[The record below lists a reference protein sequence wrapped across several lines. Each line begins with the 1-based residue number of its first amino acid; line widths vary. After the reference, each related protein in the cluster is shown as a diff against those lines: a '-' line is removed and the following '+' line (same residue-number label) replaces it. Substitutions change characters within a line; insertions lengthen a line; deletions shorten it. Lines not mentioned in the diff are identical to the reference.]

1 MEGETE
7 VPGKFTNPFVASH
20 VTAGGRLFL
29 AIAQT
34 LLEQRN
40 ITTAW
45 VATDSITVV
54 SEPIVAGLDPNR
66 LPTWLSTYTLTE
78 AELMND
84 HGIRSATAGDIAFV
98 QDAVNRL
105 NPFDRSIIPQL
116 LKREEEK
123 CGVGYAVGPNRYC
136 IADDRGKLKHWT
148 EHGFGGLITPN
159 GESLKEF
166 AKTLWEAV
174 LKGEPVPLK
183 KGKEWSRILA
193 RRKVAIRTPAVW
205 TQLKRYYPDISPFNF
220 IQRVKPV
227 WVMGDRRMKNE
238 ERILYAPFRDTD
250 KESLKLKWVD
260 HNGEAKRITPGDPG
274 NIGMAS
280 PGVISVE
287 TLTQLYDNFVNHA
300 DPRTIT
306 LSGEEV
312 KGVTGGVLRPR
323 PLMITELY
331 PIGRE
336 SNRLLGPREG
346 GEADDLLE
354 PATLFQL
361 DAKTAV
367 TPKDRA
373 GGIPSEAKPTVS
385 ELTHKAIER
394 LKPYPGDLM
403 AKAIGVSPRTW
414 DSYKNSIRTP
424 PILIA
429 RKLSALVTSLPAA
442 PPSNRV
448 EQIRLLNEFI
458 RLQSG
463 TAGRPR
469 P

>member
-1 MEGETE
+1 
-7 VPGKFTNPFVASH
+7 
-20 VTAGGRLFL
+20 
-29 AIAQT
+29 
-34 LLEQRN
+34 
-40 ITTAW
+40 
-45 VATDSITVV
+45 
-54 SEPIVAGLDPNR
+54 
-66 LPTWLSTYTLTE
+66 
-78 AELMND
+78 MND

-98 QDAVNRL
+98 QEAVNRL
-105 NPFDRSIIPQL
+105 NPFGRSIIPQL

-123 CGVGYAVGPNRYC
+123 CGVGYAVGTNRYC
-136 IADDRGKLKHWT
+136 IADHRGKLKHWT

-183 KGKEWSRILA
+183 KGKEWCRILA

-250 KESLKLKWVD
+250 KESLRLKWVD
-260 HNGEAKRITPGDPG
+260 QEGLPSRACPQRWRRGIVQRGEAKRITPGDLH

-280 PGVISVE
+280 PGIIAVE
-287 TLTQLYDNFVNHA
+287 TLAQLYDNFVNHT

-312 KGVTGGVLRPR
+312 KGITGGMLRPR

-469 P
+469 PYGNGDR